1 VTDAARP
8 SFAAYRDA
16 YRRMVSEAH
25 YLPGI
30 IEWTEP
36 ADPSELEAEA
46 DAFAAELLRQDDNR
60 EFRVFGTTG
69 FGDQPAIAFLLH
81 AAQAVCAVDYELAGR
96 LIRMAQRELTKAR
109 QVAS

>member
-1 VTDAARP
+1 MTDAARP

-81 AAQAVCAVDYELAGR
+81 AAQAVCAVEMNWRAG
-96 LIRMAQRELTKAR
+96 
-109 QVAS
+109 